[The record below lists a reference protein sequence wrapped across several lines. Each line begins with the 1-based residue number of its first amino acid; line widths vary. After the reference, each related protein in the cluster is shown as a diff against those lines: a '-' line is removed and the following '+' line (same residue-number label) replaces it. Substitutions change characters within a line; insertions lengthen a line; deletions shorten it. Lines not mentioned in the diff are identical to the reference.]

1 MTKTATSA
9 SHGHQRALGIDAV
22 QFLHDFED
30 YLTRVKG
37 LAPSTIKSYCFWV
50 RRFLAKFCGTSAPD
64 WSALSG
70 SELAAFVQKEASRLL
85 RNGREAPGVAL
96 RVLLRYLSF
105 LGVIQDGLQGAIPQR
120 PRWMH
125 VELPRHLPAADV
137 ERVVAGALDG
147 SGRKG
152 LRNYAILL
160 LLARTGL
167 RAHEVAQLS
176 LDDIDWTEGT
186 ICIRSKKTHTERRLP
201 LAHDV
206 GEALSD
212 YLKHGRPACS
222 FRTIF
227 LRVIPP
233 FDPFTGSAAVC
244 RIARRALTHVGILDT
259 PAAAHLF
266 RHSAA
271 TRMLRGGATFKEIA
285 DVLGHASITTTAIYA
300 KLDIAALSRVAM
312 QWPEN
317 AP

>member
-1 MTKTATSA
+1 MTNTATSA
-9 SHGHQRALGIDAV
+9 SHRHQQALGVDAV

-30 YLTRVKG
+30 YLRRVKG
-37 LAPSTIKSYCFWV
+37 LAPGTIKSYCFWV
-50 RRFLAKFCGTSAPD
+50 RRFLATFCGASAPK
-64 WSALSG
+64 WSALRG
-70 SELAAFVQKEASRLL
+70 PELAAFVQKEASRLL

-120 PRWMH
+120 PRWTH
-125 VELPRHLPAADV
+125 VGLPRHLPAADV
-137 ERVVAGALDG
+137 EHVVSGALEG

-152 LRNYAILL
+152 LRNYAILV

-176 LDDIDWTEGT
+176 LDDIDRTKGT
-186 ICIRSKKTHTERRLP
+186 ICIRSKKTRTERRLP

-206 GEALSD
+206 GQALSD

-227 LRVIPP
+227 LRAIPP

-244 RIARRALTHVGILDT
+244 RIARRALTRAGVLNT

-285 DVLGHASITTTAIYA
+285 DVLGHASIGTTAIYA
-300 KLDIAALSRVAM
+300 KLDIPALSRVAM